1 MAMAACVIDDT
12 EKESS
17 KSNDFNHFKEEVDL
31 IAFLTLDETRESS
44 DEANHRMEI
53 EDLVYSEKE
62 EVDDTIE
69 LHLNKSDGLIHE
81 GDTYLIFATE
91 AEGVYS
97 LANENSLIIGIND
110 IYDVR
115 MPDIGSR
122 YTREGFIQEMERLD
136 EPFLVKLEFSSGSE
150 GTVLDH
156 FPENIM
162 IDEEGNIKVYT
173 ETMYTSSGMVDLEV
187 GQDAP
192 VIEKK
197 IPSEEVTAIKKAMK
211 KNKFQS
217 LPRDITDYGV
227 EDGSGSS
234 ITLYQDG
241 EVKRVG
247 GYNSNNEQY
256 DAIKDLIFAHVKDDY
271 NDWLEETKV
280 YLKELNDL

>member
-53 EDLVYSEKE
+53 EDLFYSEKE
-62 EVDDTIE
+62 DVDDTIE

-150 GTVLDH
+150 GNVLDH
-156 FPENIM
+156 FTENIM